1 MKRVVVVALALLALA
16 CAVACVTGTT
26 PDCST
31 PASGCFPGGNPQD
44 GGSDANDANDDA
56 SDASDGGQ
64 TDASDASSITDSP
77 SDG

>member
-1 MKRVVVVALALLALA
+1 MKLVAVLLVVMTS
-16 CAVACVTGTT
+16 ACVTGTT

-44 GGSDANDANDDA
+44 GGGDASDAA

-64 TDASDASSITDSP
+64 TDASDASSVTDSP
-77 SDG
+77 SNG